1 MEIGKT
7 AIRATHLEKKFRHF
21 SLNIQ
26 KLEIPRGFATAL
38 IGENGAGKTTLM
50 NILAGIRLDYKGEI
64 TFFEKWND
72 RDREREGCP
81 VRELTGYTGTGGY
94 FLPQWTVQDVG
105 EVSSL
110 LFENFDRGQFDR
122 LCRELNIVE
131 RTGMERESK
140 ISQLSEGNRTKLLLA
155 GVLARKTELLL
166 MDEPA
171 SPLDP
176 LMRERL
182 CGIIQEYLASG
193 NGEKS
198 VFFSTHNVSDME
210 NVTDYAVIMS
220 HGRIVERGFVEDLK
234 SRYVLVKGE
243 KEDAAKAREALYTIQ
258 ENKYG
263 FEGLCLADQMEKLAG
278 IEVTKEIPS
287 LYQISV
293 AVMRKNA

>member
-1 MEIGKT
+1 MEIEKT
-7 AIRATHLEKKFRHF
+7 AIRAAHLEKKFKTFH
-21 SLNIQ
+21 LNIQ
-26 KLEIPRGFATAL
+26 ELKIPKGFATAL

-72 RDREREGCP
+72 RDREKEDCP
-81 VRELTGYTGTGGY
+81 VRELIGYTGTSGY

-110 LFENFDRGQFDR
+110 LFENFDRAEFDR
-122 LCRELNIVE
+122 LCRELNIADQKGKEKKV
-131 RTGMERESK
+131 
-140 ISQLSEGNRTKLLLA
+140 SQLSDGNRTKLMLA

-176 LMRERL
+176 LMRDKL
-182 CGIIQEYLASG
+182 CEMIQEYLASG

-234 SRYVLVKGE
+234 AKYVLVKGE
-243 KEDAAKAREALYTIQ
+243 KEDVAKVRSALYTIQ
-258 ENKYG
+258 ESMYG
-263 FEGLCLADQMEKLAG
+263 FEGLCLAENLEKLAG
-278 IEVTKEIPS
+278 IEMTREIPS

-293 AVMRKNA
+293 AVMKRNA